1 MVCFQVPLNP
11 SCPIT
16 ICPIMECS
24 SNQCACPATLTSNAG
39 SDQSFCETSSTSL
52 TGNVV
57 PQGKGTW
64 TQVSGPNTATI
75 ATPTTSNTNVTG
87 LVAGAYTFRWTIV
100 CGNKSKSDDVIV
112 TVKPKPVASASFS
125 TPPIL
130 LVNPL
135 PKIIFLGDNLTFCDG
150 TTTSIPLKSNVNGT
164 TFSWTAVQTDVAGA
178 FADSNKV
185 AIEQLL
191 KLTSNKSG
199 TVVYT
204 VTAHSPALCASGSNR
219 DFLVKVTPLDDA
231 SFSYSSAKYCQEEM
245 DPAAIITGAL

>member
-87 LVAGAYTFRWTIV
+87 LVVGAYTFRWTIV

-125 TPPIL
+125 TP
-130 LVNPL
+130 VCSGSPL
-135 PKIIFLGDNLTFCDG
+135 
-150 TTTSIPLKSNVNGT
+150 SI
-164 TFSWTAVQTDVAGA
+164 A
-178 FADSNKV
+178 
-185 AIEQLL
+185 
-191 KLTSNKSG
+191 LTSTVGSTTYNWTSTSSG
-199 TVVYT
+199 
-204 VTAHSPALCASGSNR
+204 VTGASASGSG
-219 DFLVKVTPLDDA
+219 TPINQTLTYTA
-231 SFSYSSAKYCQEEM
+231 CESFTKDYF
-245 DPAAIITGAL
+245 PRR